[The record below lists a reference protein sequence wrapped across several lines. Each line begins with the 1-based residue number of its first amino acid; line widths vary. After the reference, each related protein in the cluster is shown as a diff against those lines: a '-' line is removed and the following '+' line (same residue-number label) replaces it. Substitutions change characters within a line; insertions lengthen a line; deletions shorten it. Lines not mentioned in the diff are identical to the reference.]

1 MSEAYQYTLPRLT
14 DQPDVVRIK
23 LHRPGEQFIPLSSS
37 RLEIITNA
45 MDHPE
50 IPVEEF
56 NQPSTDKQIAIT
68 AGMLLHRAVE
78 LIDINDA
85 VQPADTHDVAQAHHH
100 NLVKYSA
107 RMAPTEKKQAVR
119 QALAILD
126 NSRFAHPNLHAAK
139 GIFFQAHKTIARE
152 ITEIVIN
159 EAKEN
164 SPFTVNLPLPE
175 TEEEKNEDDFLAEW
189 NNRGVDQL
197 VLRAVDLLM
206 DQRQTQTVTSA
217 DYGPGGSFSELR
229 LNALLFQ
236 AKASFS
242 ASPDNLVSVHM
253 PEEHFVTITDYK
265 TGPKFFPKTEAGQ
278 IAVKASL
285 HLLAQMALHL
295 PDRINP
301 TGTSIKVPVRDIRAI
316 KPTDHAEIKH
326 IILSGEPHIID
337 PLEELGVDLHDSMQA
352 SRLDR
357 DFADLIETIRRDER
371 LKPLLTRR
379 RK

>member
-1 MSEAYQYTLPRLT
+1 MSEAYQYTLPRLI
-14 DQPDVVRIK
+14 DQLDVVRIK
-23 LHRPGEQFIPLSSS
+23 LHRPGEQFTPLSSS

-78 LIDINDA
+78 LIDINTA

-107 RMAPTEKKQAVR
+107 RMAPTDKKHAVR

-139 GIFFQAHKTIARE
+139 EIFFQAHKTIARE

-175 TEEEKNEDDFLAEW
+175 TEEEKNEDDFWLNGITAE
-189 NNRGVDQL
+189 
-197 VLRAVDLLM
+197 
-206 DQRQTQTVTSA
+206 
-217 DYGPGGSFSELR
+217 
-229 LNALLFQ
+229 
-236 AKASFS
+236 
-242 ASPDNLVSVHM
+242 
-253 PEEHFVTITDYK
+253 
-265 TGPKFFPKTEAGQ
+265 
-278 IAVKASL
+278 
-285 HLLAQMALHL
+285 
-295 PDRINP
+295 
-301 TGTSIKVPVRDIRAI
+301 
-316 KPTDHAEIKH
+316 
-326 IILSGEPHIID
+326 
-337 PLEELGVDLHDSMQA
+337 
-352 SRLDR
+352 
-357 DFADLIETIRRDER
+357 
-371 LKPLLTRR
+371 
-379 RK
+379 